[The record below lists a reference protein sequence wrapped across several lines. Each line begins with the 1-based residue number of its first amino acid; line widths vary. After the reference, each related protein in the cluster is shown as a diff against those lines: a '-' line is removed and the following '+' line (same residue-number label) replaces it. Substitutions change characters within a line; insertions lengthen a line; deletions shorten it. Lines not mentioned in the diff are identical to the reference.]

1 MVKREKVKNVKDL
14 SLKVCKIHINI
25 CHNQNQNSVYAQEK
39 PAKDVKVAYKM
50 TETSGDEGVMDNLM
64 EALKDGTAFSRD
76 QKRRK
81 PRPSGGL
88 SDYLHFFYKKNIIQ
102 QREDYNWTEVGREE
116 QWFQTI
122 ITQILCKKWVL
133 RF

>member
-88 SDYLHFFYKKNIIQ
+88 SDYLHFFT
-102 QREDYNWTEVGREE
+102 RR
-116 QWFQTI
+116 
-122 ITQILCKKWVL
+122 ILFSKEKTTTGQKQVE
-133 RF
+133 RNSGFKQ